1 MSKKI
6 TIPITRLVPGL
17 IIGPASWLG
26 PYIVMNSLFLP
37 AMLQVLDP
45 ENKIQLV
52 ALFASMGMIVA
63 AISNMVAGALSD
75 RTHSRFGSRTPW
87 IMVGALCFMGSMIGA
102 SFSTGIPMLLACWMI
117 GQAALNFIVAPMIA
131 WLDFAPEQYKGT
143 ASSAYGG
150 LGMALGNNG
159 FNVVGALFLS
169 QFRLGFIIFGIV
181 AFIGTLI
188 AVLIV
193 REPSNKGEVAEAAAD
208 APKEKVSLSALRHV
222 FPGWSVGRDY
232 YLAFIGKMF
241 QGIGNFAI
249 MGYLLYIM
257 TDFLKLGDAT
267 ASSIQLI
274 NTIMLIFGILMGF
287 FAGPFCDKFKV
298 LKYPV
303 AFSTIFLALG
313 AIALFLCRDTTG
325 IVLYGLLAGL
335 GMGLW
340 NSLDNLLNLRVIPDP
355 DRVAFFLGVYNLG
368 NTLTQAIAP
377 VIAAA
382 VISLF
387 GFSSIFLVSFAFAVI
402 GGCCMFA
409 IRKVQR

>member
-1 MSKKI
+1 MNNKI

-87 IMVGALCFMGSMIGA
+87 IMVGALCFMGSM
-102 SFSTGIPMLLACWMI
+102 
-117 GQAALNFIVAPMIA
+117 
-131 WLDFAPEQYKGT
+131 
-143 ASSAYGG
+143 
-150 LGMALGNNG
+150 
-159 FNVVGALFLS
+159 VGALFLS
-169 QFRLGFIIFGIV
+169 QFRLGFIIFGVV

-193 REPSNKGEVAEAAAD
+193 REPSNKGEVAEAAA

-222 FPGWSVGRDY
+222 FPCWSVGRDY

-274 NTIMLIFGILMGF
+274 NTIMLVFGILMGF

-298 LKYPV
+298 LKYP
-303 AFSTIFLALG
+303 
-313 AIALFLCRDTTG
+313 
-325 IVLYGLLAGL
+325 
-335 GMGLW
+335 
-340 NSLDNLLNLRVIPDP
+340 
-355 DRVAFFLGVYNLG
+355 VAFFLGVYNLG

>member
-1 MSKKI
+1 MNNKI

-87 IMVGALCFMGSMIGA
+87 IMVGALCFMGSM
-102 SFSTGIPMLLACWMI
+102 
-117 GQAALNFIVAPMIA
+117 
-131 WLDFAPEQYKGT
+131 
-143 ASSAYGG
+143 
-150 LGMALGNNG
+150 
-159 FNVVGALFLS
+159 VGALFLS
-169 QFRLGFIIFGIV
+169 QFRLGFIIFGVV

-193 REPSNKGEVAEAAAD
+193 REPSNKGEVAEAAA

-274 NTIMLIFGILMGF
+274 NTIMLVFGILMGF

-298 LKYPV
+298 LKYP
-303 AFSTIFLALG
+303 
-313 AIALFLCRDTTG
+313 
-325 IVLYGLLAGL
+325 
-335 GMGLW
+335 
-340 NSLDNLLNLRVIPDP
+340 
-355 DRVAFFLGVYNLG
+355 VAFFLGVYNLG

>member
-1 MSKKI
+1 MKK
-6 TIPITRLVPGL
+6 TKFTV
-17 IIGPASWLG
+17 
-26 PYIVMNSLFLP
+26 
-37 AMLQVLDP
+37 
-45 ENKIQLV
+45 
-52 ALFASMGMIVA
+52 
-63 AISNMVAGALSD
+63 
-75 RTHSRFGSRTPW
+75 
-87 IMVGALCFMGSMIGA
+87 
-102 SFSTGIPMLLACWMI
+102 
-117 GQAALNFIVAPMIA
+117 
-131 WLDFAPEQYKGT
+131 
-143 ASSAYGG
+143 
-150 LGMALGNNG
+150 
-159 FNVVGALFLS
+159 
-169 QFRLGFIIFGIV
+169 
-181 AFIGTLI
+181 LI

-193 REPSNKGEVAEAAAD
+193 REPSNKGEVAEAAA

-267 ASSIQLI
+267 ASSSQLI
-274 NTIMLIFGILMGF
+274 NTIMLVFGILMGF

-298 LKYPV
+298 LKYP
-303 AFSTIFLALG
+303 
-313 AIALFLCRDTTG
+313 
-325 IVLYGLLAGL
+325 
-335 GMGLW
+335 
-340 NSLDNLLNLRVIPDP
+340 
-355 DRVAFFLGVYNLG
+355 VAFFLGVYNLG